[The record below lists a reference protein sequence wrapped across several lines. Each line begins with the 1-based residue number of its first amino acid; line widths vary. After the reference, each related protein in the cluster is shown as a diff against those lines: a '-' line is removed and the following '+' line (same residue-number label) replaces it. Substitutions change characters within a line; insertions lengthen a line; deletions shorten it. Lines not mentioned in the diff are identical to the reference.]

1 MGKAAAGPQFRVLVA
16 GSVKKELKKLGRS
29 NAQRILREVEKLKK
43 APEQYGEPL
52 GKDLAGYWRL
62 VVGGFRVVYKV
73 DHDRVWVMVLAAGKR
88 NEGNIDNIYD
98 WLTGEKLKQRFEEI
112 VEEARE
118 VARQR
123 GKRKT

>member
-1 MGKAAAGPQFRVLVA
+1 M
-16 GSVKKELKKLGRS
+16 
-29 NAQRILREVEKLKK
+29 
-43 APEQYGEPL
+43 
-52 GKDLAGYWRL
+52 

-98 WLTGEKLKQRFEEI
+98 WLTGDKLKQRFEEI
-112 VEEARE
+112 VEEARK

-123 GKRKT
+123 EKRKT